1 MVVVVVVEGATG
13 TTPASH
19 AAETEAEKG
28 KRRGE
33 GRRERRC
40 RRETDDMARRI
51 SDTPPGGTPTERGEQ
66 GEKGTGEGEVG
77 GGGWGRVRGK
87 VEGCGSGP
95 RACLDLASTLPLP
108 CLDLASTLDLAGLDR
123 PPRDTLLC
131 GSGHAPCGAR
141 EGEGGG
147 QRAEGGACGAAGT

>member
-51 SDTPPGGTPTERGEQ
+51 SDTPPAGTRTERGEQ
-66 GEKGTGEGEVG
+66 GEKGTGEGRG
-77 GGGWGRVRGK
+77 GVVAGSRGAGAAP
-87 VEGCGSGP
+87 E
-95 RACLDLASTLPLP
+95 LASALPLP
-108 CLDLASTLDLAGLDR
+108 CLGPRPSLDR
-123 PPRDTLLC
+123 SRIPCPP
-131 GSGHAPCGAR
+131 S
-141 EGEGGG
+141 
-147 QRAEGGACGAAGT
+147 